1 MPEGRVEIANPGTF
15 HFGVTPESLAK
26 PHISQPWNP
35 LIASVFYRSGI
46 IERWGTGTLNILAW
60 CNKNR
65 NSVPAWKDDKEHSTV
80 TLTFFPST
88 DLKEEK
94 IPETIITDPVTDP
107 VKRLLHFL
115 DTEKSSSQL
124 REALNVTHR
133 HYFRRQY
140 IQPALEMGLIEYT
153 IPEKPSSRL
162 QRYKLTRKGRDALK
176 T

>member
-1 MPEGRVEIANPGTF
+1 
-15 HFGVTPESLAK
+15 VTPESLTK

-65 NSVPAWKDDKEHSTV
+65 NPVPVWKDDKEHSTV
-80 TLTFFPST
+80 TLSFFPAAE
-88 DLKEEK
+88 LKEK
-94 IPETIITDPVTDP
+94 KGPGAHMTDPVTDP

-162 QRYKLTRKGRDALK
+162 QRYRLTRKGRDAL
-176 T
+176 